1 MCKPLSVIYL
11 LGIPQGFEEREGDRE
26 RVKQREK
33 RAREGGRRKEE
44 GRQRRGKGRRR
55 ERGWEREGRRQN
67 FVWIQI
73 YSKLGDHVTTS
84 QRAYMRWSKCENELK
99 HRV

>member
-44 GRQRRGKGRRR
+44 GRQRRGKGRRKKR
-55 ERGWEREGRRQN
+55 EGVGERGKKTEFCVDTNLQQVGRSCDY
-67 FVWIQI
+67 FSESLYEMV
-73 YSKLGDHVTTS
+73 
-84 QRAYMRWSKCENELK
+84 
-99 HRV
+99 